1 MLSRRKQILFSLFPT
16 ALLIIL
22 MGTAEVALRMTSPSD
37 DDRLVREARYDG
49 VDWFQINRGYLRKYF
64 PPAFPYAPEFKSTLF
79 RKKKGAQT
87 FRVMCLGESSM
98 FGTPYDM
105 NANIP
110 GIVRKQLRALF
121 PEREIEVV
129 NWGASAINSN
139 VIVNFLDP
147 VLEYEPDLVLVYM
160 GHNEFYG
167 PDGIGASFLE
177 RHFPGLTQVK
187 YALNDFRLVKAF
199 RGLLQP
205 SQKDAKVE
213 LNLMRQ
219 VSGESLVPLGSPDA
233 ARVLD
238 RFEKN
243 LREMLRSLR
252 ERGVPAIVSDV
263 GSNLLFPPFVSDSLL
278 GVGNSEATI
287 AQLRSDC
294 LAGVHEKVIASA
306 RGMLPA
312 NENNPSLNFW
322 LGKALYQSGKP
333 EEARP
338 YLMRARDNDLLKF
351 RAPGAVNAIIR
362 RVCGENNTPIVF
374 ADSMLSARSPGGI
387 PGEEMYWEHLHPTAK
402 GYYLIA
408 SLFIQKIL
416 ELQLIPGSD
425 RSGALLPFDNDSL
438 SICWL
443 ELAYADLS
451 IQHLTGKW
459 PFHDYSRASVVLDS
473 AEPPL
478 REIVQKTYDR
488 SLGWDEACYRSAALF
503 RQTGRRQEAIT
514 TYEALL
520 EDYPFGFYPHYLL
533 GGILRDMGE
542 PLRAAEHF
550 RISIR
555 SNPAYAFSHLELGLL
570 AVNLGE
576 FDEAISELNAVLG
589 LAPGKEESKVRANA
603 LYGLAAA
610 HANKG
615 DVERAL
621 SCVDEALRI
630 DPGYRDVLNLKEK
643 IRQSERR

>member
-1 MLSRRKQILFSLFPT
+1 MISRRKRILFSLFPT

-22 MGTAEVALRMTSPSD
+22 LGTAEVVLRMTSPLD
-37 DDRLVREARYDG
+37 DEKLVREARYDG

-64 PPAFPYAPEFKSTLF
+64 PPAFPYAPEFKSSLF
-79 RKKKGAQT
+79 RKTKGPQT
-87 FRVMCLGESSM
+87 FRIMCLGESSM

-105 NANIP
+105 NANVP

-139 VIVNFLDP
+139 VMVNFLDQ

-167 PDGIGASFLE
+167 PDGVGASFLE
-177 RHFPGLTQVK
+177 RWFPGLIQFK
-187 YALNDFRLVKAF
+187 YALNDLRLVKAF
-199 RGLLQP
+199 RGLFQ
-205 SQKDAKVE
+205 SSHKDAKVE

-219 VSGESLVPLGSPDA
+219 VSGESLVPLGSPVA
-233 ARVLD
+233 APVLD

-243 LREMLRSLR
+243 LGEMLRCLR
-252 ERGVPAIVSDV
+252 ERGVPVIVSDV
-263 GSNLLFPPFVSDSLL
+263 GSNLLFPPFVSDSLS
-278 GVGNSEATI
+278 GVDNSESTI
-287 AQLRSDC
+287 ARLRSDC
-294 LAGVHEKVIASA
+294 LAGDNEKVIASA

-312 NENNPSLNFW
+312 NESNASLNFW

-338 YLMRARDNDLLKF
+338 YLVRARDNDLLKF
-351 RAPGAVNAIIR
+351 RAPAAVNAIIR
-362 RVCGENNTPIVF
+362 RLSGENNTPIVF
-374 ADSMLSARSPGGI
+374 ADSMLSSHSPGGI
-387 PGEEMYWEHLHPTAK
+387 PGDEMYWEHLHPTAR

-408 SLFIQKIL
+408 SLFVQKIL
-416 ELQLIPGSD
+416 ELQLLPGGERSASLIPFNS
-425 RSGALLPFDNDSL
+425 DSL

-459 PFHDYSRASVVLDS
+459 PFHDYARASVVLD
-473 AEPPL
+473 ATEPPL
-478 REIVQKTYDR
+478 RDIVQKTYDR
-488 SLGWDEACYRSAALF
+488 ILGWDEACYRSAALF
-503 RQTGRRQEAIT
+503 RQTGRRREAIT

-520 EDYPFGFYPHYLL
+520 EDNPYGFYPHYLL
-533 GGILRDMGE
+533 GGLLRDMGE
-542 PLRAAEHF
+542 PRRAVEHF
-550 RISIR
+550 RMSIR

-589 LAPGKEESKVRANA
+589 LALGQEGSKVRANA

-621 SCVDEALRI
+621 SCADEALRI

-643 IRQSERR
+643 IRQSEGR